1 MSYIYGRN
9 PVLEALEH
17 RKNIQKI
24 FVLYGTRGEKIR
36 RIYKFARQQNIPI
49 TNANISKIKQFVGE
63 APHQGVVALMAEVKV
78 EPFETFLARLPE
90 LPSPFC
96 LLILDRIQSPH
107 NFGAIIRSAEVLGC
121 QGIIYSVRDSVPVT
135 DAVVKASA
143 GAALHFPIF
152 KAANLANA
160 IEELKRNRVWVY
172 GASLHGEKL
181 LWEMDLNRNCAIILG
196 SEEKGIRPL
205 LEKKCDELF
214 RIPQVGKIQSLN
226 VSVSAGIVLS
236 EVVRQ
241 RTYQGE

>member
-1 MSYIYGRN
+1 MTYIYGRN

-36 RIYKFARQQNIPI
+36 RIYKLARQQHIAI
-49 TNANISKIKQFVGE
+49 TNANIARIRQFVGG
-63 APHQGVVALMAEVKV
+63 APHQGVVALMADVAIER
-78 EPFETFLARLPE
+78 FETLLTRLPH

-96 LLILDRIQSPH
+96 LLVLDRIQSPH

-121 QGIIYSVRDSVPVT
+121 QAIIYSMRDSVPVT
-135 DAVVKASA
+135 DTVVKASA

-152 KAANLANA
+152 KAANLAHA

-172 GASLHGEKL
+172 GASLHSQKL
-181 LWEMDLNRNCAIILG
+181 LWEMELNRNCAIVLG

-226 VSVSAGIVLS
+226 VSVTAGIVLG

-241 RTYQGE
+241 RSRQIR